1 MAAGALMHVPA
12 PLDRIAESL
21 HRTVV
26 AAVTR
31 MTSGLSPTTLDKALT
46 DWSHH
51 FAFSP
56 GKSPQLDG
64 QAGGNIAPLFG
75 HLIRSAHQRDAAP
88 AIEPH
93 PQDRGFS
100 DSACARPSPS
110 VPLLITGATNPWS
123 IVPSLM
129 AKPSPLSVRRS
140 SEDLHDAAQRG

>member
-1 MAAGALMHVPA
+1 
-12 PLDRIAESL
+12 
-21 HRTVV
+21 
-26 AAVTR
+26 

-64 QAGGNIAPLFG
+64 QAGGKYAPLFE

-100 DSACARPSPS
+100 DSACARSEEHTS
-110 VPLLITGATNPWS
+110 ELQ
-123 IVPSLM
+123 SLM
-129 AKPSPLSVRRS
+129 CIS
-140 SEDLHDAAQRG
+140 SAVFLLKKKT

>member
-1 MAAGALMHVPA
+1 
-12 PLDRIAESL
+12 
-21 HRTVV
+21 
-26 AAVTR
+26 

-64 QAGGNIAPLFG
+64 QAGGKYAPLFE

-110 VPLLITGATNPWS
+110 VLLLFSGATNPWS

-129 AKPSPLSVRRS
+129 AKPSRS
-140 SEDLHDAAQRG
+140 EEHTSELQSLMRISYAVFCLKKKKKKTKREKNKYDQTN

>member
-1 MAAGALMHVPA
+1 MFVVVASAVFVAQISGKLLRSD

-21 HRTVV
+21 HRTMV

-64 QAGGNIAPLFG
+64 QAGGNYAPLFE
-75 HLIRSAHQRDAAP
+75 HLIRRAHQRAAAP
-88 AIEPH
+88 PIEPH
-93 PQDRGFS
+93 PHDRGFS
-100 DSACARPSPS
+100 DTAHTHPSPS
-110 VPLLITGATNPWS
+110 VPLRFTVPTNP
-123 IVPSLM
+123 
-129 AKPSPLSVRRS
+129 R
-140 SEDLHDAAQRG
+140 

>member
-1 MAAGALMHVPA
+1 MRISDWSSDVCSSDLPNGSFADVASAGFVAQISGKLLRSD

-21 HRTVV
+21 HRTMV

-64 QAGGNIAPLFG
+64 QAGGKYATLFE

-88 AIEPH
+88 A
-93 PQDRGFS
+93 
-100 DSACARPSPS
+100 
-110 VPLLITGATNPWS
+110 
-123 IVPSLM
+123 
-129 AKPSPLSVRRS
+129 RS
-140 SEDLHDAAQRG
+140 EE

>member
-1 MAAGALMHVPA
+1 MRGHLRSAISLVIRTSGTLRRGESRDGRWCPDARAR

-100 DSACARPSPS
+100 DRLARAL
-110 VPLLITGATNPWS
+110 PLA
-123 IVPSLM
+123 SL
-129 AKPSPLSVRRS
+129 S
-140 SEDLHDAAQRG
+140 

>member
-1 MAAGALMHVPA
+1 
-12 PLDRIAESL
+12 
-21 HRTVV
+21 
-26 AAVTR
+26 

-64 QAGGNIAPLFG
+64 QAGGKYAPLFE

-110 VPLLITGATNPWS
+110 VLLLFRSEEHTS
-123 IVPSLM
+123 ELQSLM
-129 AKPSPLSVRRS
+129 RISYAVFCLTKKKHSQQL
-140 SEDLHDAAQRG
+140 